1 MGFELYINIKQ
12 NTFCTFNKCNKLY
25 AIKTD
30 EETNKILESHKYLI
44 SNLFKEHNGTYLN
57 I

>member
-30 EETNKILESHKYLI
+30 EETNKSLESHKYLI